1 LVLEHWVWDWSASGL
16 VLQRCSIGS
25 GAEEWAEDERGEG
38 EGEGGLEEWRSEEE
52 WEMKLMKTEAS
63 PLDPQPEGERERE
76 REGWR
81 SEEVK
86 RSERWN

>member
-1 LVLEHWVWDWSASGL
+1 
-16 VLQRCSIGS
+16 
-25 GAEEWAEDERGEG
+25 
-38 EGEGGLEEWRSEEE
+38 
-52 WEMKLMKTEAS
+52 MKLMKTEAS

-86 RSERWN
+86 RSER